1 MDLSANK
8 KYQMAESIIK
18 MNAYLRNTISKL
30 YYTVSAPVVAKLEKP
45 AERLQSVLWIAS
57 L

>member
-30 YYTVSAPVVAKLEKP
+30 YYPVSAPVVAKLEKP